1 MTDAVLD
8 LLVVD
13 DDELTAES
21 LQRSLKKVSDF
32 FRVIPATDGLQALEI
47 LRGRSKVR
55 IERPFLVLLD
65 LNMPRMNGFEFL
77 EELRADPGFRGSVVF
92 VLSTSDAEG
101 DISRAY
107 EQCVAGYMVKTIVG
121 SQFSQIAKMLVEYAE
136 TIRMPNQEAH
146 METS

>member
-121 SQFSQIAKMLVEYAE
+121 SQFSQIAKMLVKYAE

>member
-1 MTDAVLD
+1 MTEPILD

-13 DDELTAES
+13 DDELTAEN
-21 LQRSLKKVSDF
+21 LQRNLKKVSNI
-32 FRVIPATDGLQALEI
+32 FRVVPAEDGLQALDI
-47 LRGRSKVR
+47 LRGKSTQR

-77 EELRADPGFRGSVVF
+77 GELRADPGFRGSVVF

-107 EQCVAGYMVKTIVG
+107 EQCIAGYMVKTIVG
-121 SQFSQIAKMLVEYAE
+121 SQFSQIAKMLVEYSE
-136 TIRMPNQEAH
+136 TIRMPNQESRVE
-146 METS
+146 MS